1 MGSFGERMQRER
13 EMRGITLEEIA
24 ESTKIGTRSLRAL
37 EGEDFDKLP
46 GGIFNKGFV
55 RAYARYLG
63 IDEEQAVADFVAAYG
78 EHQLQLPQ
86 PPEGEVKQDDEHT
99 RSLNLL
105 AVGGAIVVLVLL
117 FVIWGFRD
125 RISEVGSRVS
135 HRLRHAP
142 TAPAPTTVAAAPDP
156 TPAPASVNPPAAPE
170 TTAAAPAATTTT
182 SSSSSSS
189 KPPEAASKAA
199 VTPAVSKDAGSK
211 PAASASTQLAK
222 ASEVAATGKEFVLVV
237 RARQD
242 AWVKIKADD
251 ELLMEGTL
259 KGAVEKT
266 VHAKQKIV
274 LTTGNAGAIEL
285 SFNGET
291 QPALG
296 DDNQVKT
303 VVFTPD
309 GRLR

>member
-63 IDEEQAVADFVAAYG
+63 IDEEQAVTDFLAAYG
-78 EHQLQLPQ
+78 DHQLQLPQ
-86 PPEGEVKQDDEHT
+86 PPEGEVKQEEERT
-99 RSLNLL
+99 KSVNLL
-105 AVGGAIVVLVLL
+105 AVGGAVAVLAL
-117 FVIWGFRD
+117 FFTIWGFHE
-125 RISEVGSRVS
+125 RISGAAGRIG

-142 TAPAPTTVAAAPDP
+142 AAAAPSTVSAAPTQAPAPVNAPATPDP
-156 TPAPASVNPPAAPE
+156 
-170 TTAAAPAATTTT
+170 TTT
-182 SSSSSSS
+182 SSS
-189 KPPEAASKAA
+189 AS
-199 VTPAVSKDAGSK
+199 TPGGSTAGA
-211 PAASASTQLAK
+211 PASASVPAADTAAAK
-222 ASEVAATGKEFVLVV
+222 VTKAAASEPAKLQAQTAGTAGHEFVLQV
-237 RARQD
+237 RAKQD

-259 KGAVEKT
+259 KGEKT
-266 VHAKQKIV
+266 IHARQKV
-274 LTTGNAGAIEL
+274 VFTTGNAAAIEL
-285 SFNGET
+285 SFNGEP

-296 DDNQVKT
+296 ADNQVKT

>member
-55 RAYARYLG
+55 RAYAKYLG
-63 IDEEQAVADFVAAYG
+63 IDEEQAVTDFMAAYG
-78 EHQLQLPQ
+78 DHQQQQPEPTPQ
-86 PPEGEVKQDDEHT
+86 ESKLEEEAPPASV
-99 RSLNLL
+99 NLL
-105 AVGGAIVVLVLL
+105 AVAGAIVVLAL
-117 FVIWGFRD
+117 FFAIWGFHD
-125 RISEVGSRVS
+125 RISGAAGRIS
-135 HRLRHAP
+135 HRFRHAP
-142 TAPAPTTVAAAPDP
+142 AAQAPTTVAAAPS
-156 TPAPASVNPPAAPE
+156 PAPVNPPASADATPTLQAAPA
-170 TTAAAPAATTTT
+170 TTSGAPAPAATPAKAPVAG
-182 SSSSSSS
+182 
-189 KPPEAASKAA
+189 KPA
-199 VTPAVSKDAGSK
+199 DA
-211 PAASASTQLAK
+211 AASAPAK
-222 ASEVAATGKEFVLVV
+222 TAPETAASGREFVLVV

-259 KGAVEKT
+259 KGEKT
-266 VHAKQKIV
+266 IHARQKV
-274 LTTGNAGAIEL
+274 VFTTGNAAAIEL
-285 SFNGET
+285 SFNGEA

-296 DDNQVKT
+296 ADNQVKT